1 MPAGIAA
8 VIASRISFSFFSFF
22 TTVLMLDSFIL
33 KWKATTAADLNL
45 QYISSNS
52 TFPCNSMTFLCFLGA
67 LPASP
72 VARCTYEPRG
82 VIQGL
87 SCCTKHERNLKTRA
101 ITFYCDM
108 KVTVEMNC

>member
-1 MPAGIAA
+1 MTVSVSGHLNFFLILFSHLIHVTLKTFIATPL
-8 VIASRISFSFFSFF
+8 FSFRS
-22 TTVLMLDSFIL
+22 V
-33 KWKATTAADLNL
+33 

-72 VARCTYEPRG
+72 VAHCMYEPHG